1 MGIIRSFDI
10 KRLKPFH
17 REGNRMPKPAPEK
30 MDELVKLD
38 PDLRP
43 DEQSYVSHY
52 LNYADTLLETDD
64 VYEGDAAT
72 PERPTKF
79 SNILELPT
87 IEEPEPA
94 PSDEVD
100 PILEAGCVIG
110 ARDWLFIPSAITS
123 GRATHRVHRVIG
135 KARRR
140 KFDLMGANS
149 ERTTERPTGGGG
161 SQSTEQME
169 NRRNKNAA

>member
-1 MGIIRSFDI
+1 
-10 KRLKPFH
+10 
-17 REGNRMPKPAPEK
+17 MPKPAPEK

-52 LNYADTLLETDD
+52 LNYADTLLETDYFD
-64 VYEGDAAT
+64 EDEGDAAT
-72 PERPTKF
+72 PQPPTKF

-94 PSDEVD
+94 PSDEVEE
-100 PILEAGCVIG
+100 PI
-110 ARDWLFIPSAITS
+110 ARSDHAPKNRVIPSAITS
-123 GRATHRVHRVIG
+123 GQTTHRVHPVIG

-140 KFDLMGANS
+140 KFDLIVANS
-149 ERTTERPTGGGG
+149 ERTTERLTDSNG
-161 SQSTEQME
+161 SQSTERME
-169 NRRNKNAA
+169 SKQNENAA